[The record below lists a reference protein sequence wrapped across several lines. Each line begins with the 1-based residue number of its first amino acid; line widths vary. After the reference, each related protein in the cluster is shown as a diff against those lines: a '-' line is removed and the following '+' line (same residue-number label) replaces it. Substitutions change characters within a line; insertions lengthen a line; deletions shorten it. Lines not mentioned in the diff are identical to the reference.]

1 MRSYVHWCES
11 SRSRFRE
18 RVIAVRDMAMTDDAT
33 GVPSATD
40 PRSASTSS
48 ISELGL
54 DEQIHILQ
62 GQVHELGLRIDALEA
77 DLRRH
82 RRLLVQIANRLH
94 DFKLRQA
101 EHDQQVRNF
110 IEAVHRAADVNIRFT
125 EY

>member
-1 MRSYVHWCES
+1 MCGSLAAAV
-11 SRSRFRE
+11 FLE

-33 GVPSATD
+33 GVPSATG
-40 PRSASTSS
+40 PQSASTSS
-48 ISELGL
+48 ISKLGL

-62 GQVHELGLRIDALEA
+62 GQVHELGLRIYALEA

-82 RRLLVQIANRLH
+82 RRLLVQISNRLH

-110 IEAVHRAADVNIRFT
+110 ILAAHRAADVYIRFT